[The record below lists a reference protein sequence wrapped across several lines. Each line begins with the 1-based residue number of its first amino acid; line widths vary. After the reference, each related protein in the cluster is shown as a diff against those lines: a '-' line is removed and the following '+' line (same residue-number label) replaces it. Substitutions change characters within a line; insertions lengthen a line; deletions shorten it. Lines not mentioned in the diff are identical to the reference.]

1 MMDVWLKRALG
12 LQWQRMV
19 ISHDGSDMLN
29 TDYVHWVVVEFEQQK
44 MPAQHEHELESQHPM
59 TPGSLR
65 RESCRY
71 ERTRV
76 SGPRKLVSAEIE
88 HFKTPACEFP
98 DFKTADSH

>member
-1 MMDVWLKRALG
+1 MCTG
-12 LQWQRMV
+12 LL
-19 ISHDGSDMLN
+19 LN
-29 TDYVHWVVVEFEQQK
+29 LNNKK

-65 RESCRY
+65 RELCRY

-88 HFKTPACEFP
+88 HFKTPASQFP
-98 DFKTADSH
+98 GFPLAVLRRLTRIRNIVNNIGSIQFNDCYN

>member
-65 RESCRY
+65 RELCRY

-76 SGPRKLVSAEIE
+76 SGPKKLVSAEIE
-88 HFKTPACEFP
+88 HFKNLVCQFP
-98 DFKTADSH
+98 DFPLAS

>member
-1 MMDVWLKRALG
+1 MCTG
-12 LQWQRMV
+12 L
-19 ISHDGSDMLN
+19 LF
-29 TDYVHWVVVEFEQQK
+29 EFEQQK

-65 RESCRY
+65 RELCRY

-88 HFKTPACEFP
+88 HFKNLVCQFP
-98 DFKTADSH
+98 DFPLAS